1 MAALVRKPGSSLN
14 EADIM
19 RFCEPRL
26 PYFAIPIFIEFFDD
40 LPRTENGKIQK
51 FQLRDG
57 GVTATTSNRDAAGYQ
72 IKRR

>member
-1 MAALVRKPGSSLN
+1 MAALVRKPGSRLD
-14 EADIM
+14 EMELM

-26 PYFAIPIFIEFFDD
+26 PYFAVPSFLEFFDD

-51 FQLRDG
+51 FQLRER
-57 GVTATTSNRDAAGYQ
+57 GVTPTTWSADAAGYR